1 MLRSG
6 YSSEAAERELSVRRF
21 AESLDAAS
29 EKALTDAGAAPALI
43 EAIKA
48 GAYES
53 SPSDAHAARE
63 QLSAQALKHAAENE
77 RLRKMDLLYQNQ
89 KVRASTAPP
98 RPGDQGNSSTTIADQ
113 VKGDLV
119 LWKNGGLSHYDDLT
133 LEKRKIFALY
143 FSAHW
148 CGPCRKFTP
157 KLADFYNRVAP
168 QHPEFELLFIS
179 NDRSPFG
186 METSMSQMPWPAIEF
201 GKLPGKQG
209 LKKYAGGD
217 SIPCL
222 VVVDASGRVLM
233 DTYAG
238 KEYLGPERVL
248 AALEASFGQGSASAV
263 AGSR

>member
-6 YSSEAAERELSVRRF
+6 YSSEAVVQELSIRRF

-29 EKALTDAGAAPALI
+29 EKTLRDAGATPALI
-43 EAIKA
+43 EAIK
-48 GAYES
+48 GGSYES
-53 SPSDAHAARE
+53 SPSDAQAARE
-63 QLSAQALKHAAENE
+63 QLSAQALKQAAENE

-89 KVRASTAPP
+89 RARASTAPP
-98 RPGDQGNSSTTIADQ
+98 LQNDQGNSSTTIADQ
-113 VKGDLV
+113 LKGDLV
-119 LWKNGGLSHYDDLT
+119 LWKNGGLSRYDDLT
-133 LEKRKIFALY
+133 LEKRKIFVLY

-157 KLADFYNRVAP
+157 KLVDFYNRVAP
-168 QHPEFELLFIS
+168 QHPEFELLFVS
-179 NDRSPFG
+179 YDRSPFG
-186 METSMSQMPWPAIEF
+186 METSMSQMPWPAIDF
-201 GKLPGKQG
+201 GKLPGKQA
-209 LKKYAGGD
+209 LKKYAGE

-248 AALEASFGQGSASAV
+248 AALEASFGQGSSSSTASA
-263 AGSR
+263 R

>member
-6 YSSEAAERELSVRRF
+6 YSSEAAERELSFRRF

-29 EKALTDAGAAPALI
+29 EKALADAGASPTLI

-48 GAYES
+48 GVYES
-53 SPSDAHAARE
+53 SASDARAARE
-63 QLSAQALKHAAENE
+63 KLSDQAIKQAAENE
-77 RLRKMDLLYQNQ
+77 RLRKMDQLYQSQ
-89 KVRASTAPP
+89 RAHAATAQPLQGAQAHSSTA
-98 RPGDQGNSSTTIADQ
+98 IADQ
-113 VKGDLV
+113 IKGDLV

-133 LEKRKIFALY
+133 LEKRKVFALY

-148 CGPCRKFTP
+148 CAPCRKFTP
-157 KLADFYNRVAP
+157 KLVDFYNRAAP

-201 GKLPGKQG
+201 GKLPSKQG
-209 LKKYAGGD
+209 LKKYAGD

-248 AALEASFGQGSASAV
+248 AALEASFGQGSGAAV
-263 AGSR
+263 AGTR